1 MGDLAK
7 KTLKTAQELFEE
19 FVTKTD
25 DWVYRG
31 QPNDKPLRTTIER
44 KLSAWGIVQSRGQAI
59 EHQVRRDFV
68 RRLLGDEHQ
77 HVSKDTLYCFAL
89 MQHHGAPTRLLD
101 ATYSPYVAA
110 RFATADGFLTDE
122 GEPTTPVIWCL
133 NGRWINVAAKKI
145 STIVGDRDV
154 DSLRNETTF
163 RRAYMSTRPKKFVSL
178 ENPLKLNERLT
189 IQQGVFLCPGVVRV
203 PFEEN
208 LKAMQGWDKKE
219 NLVKLVLQL
228 NKEEFRNLAN
238 NLSRMNLS
246 SAALFPGLDG
256 FARSIGEHLTRYETM
271 AKNRTG
277 LEPSRSRKR

>member
-133 NGRWINVAAKKI
+133 NGRWINVA
-145 STIVGDRDV
+145 V
-154 DSLRNETTF
+154 DSRVKRNGVKQIGF
-163 RRAYMSTRPKKFVSL
+163 GRLFQGQRAW
-178 ENPLKLNERLT
+178 
-189 IQQGVFLCPGVVRV
+189 PGTASYSRGIC
-203 PFEEN
+203 
-208 LKAMQGWDKKE
+208 AASGW
-219 NLVKLVLQL
+219 
-228 NKEEFRNLAN
+228 R
-238 NLSRMNLS
+238 
-246 SAALFPGLDG
+246 
-256 FARSIGEHLTRYETM
+256 
-271 AKNRTG
+271 
-277 LEPSRSRKR
+277 